1 MNQKISR
8 FLDDELAPAELE
20 SILLEIDRQPEF
32 KKTMQRYQLMSQ
44 VLRSDDVVLANNDF
58 LHKVT
63 QDIKQEPHHFLPKQ
77 AIKQKLPPT
86 WQKAFIAIAASVAI
100 VAVIVFHQ
108 GGPQKTE
115 SPQLMAQTSDVT
127 LQTQAV
133 NNSQHQRLKAYLKAH
148 SDDIYVDGAANF
160 QSYARVASYGRD

>member
-148 SDDIYVDGAANF
+148 SDDMYVDGSANF